1 MGRAGPRDEARED
14 RLRRFAAPRSPRQ
27 GPTVPRRRAF
37 TDAFVASFTQTGLRS
52 AILAA
57 LGRSSRLLGHGQP
70 LPKGPTPL
78 SYGSHLSLVR
88 DAGRGCP
95 CPIAGRSRMPSWH
108 PLTQT
113 GLRSAI
119 LAALGR
125 SSRLLGHGQPR
136 PVFYF
141 TSLVSSASLKC
152 ETFEPW
158 RALHAAQRALARC
171 CPSRDATACG
181 RCNPRRCWRPIWP
194 AMAMEG
200 IAGRAAGSSP
210 LLPSALPDAG
220 PCSRA
225 GPNSSPRTPAGRR
238 SGRRPRPPPPWAP
251 SRSHPTGRP

>member
-1 MGRAGPRDEARED
+1 MPSWH
-14 RLRRFAAPRSPRQ
+14 P
-27 GPTVPRRRAF
+27 
-37 TDAFVASFTQTGLRS
+37 FTQTGLRS

-70 LPKGPTPL
+70 LPKRPTPL

-108 PLTQT
+108 PFTQT

-136 PVFYF
+136 PVFYS

-152 ETFEPW
+152 EPFKPW

-194 AMAMEG
+194 AMATKG